1 MNTLQSTYIA
11 ASPILVLSSSAWAH
25 GGREGATL
33 HHYLTSPD
41 HVAALGLTAVA
52 ALFCCARL
60 ARRIAVVARRN
71 KRPPC

>member
-1 MNTLQSTYIA
+1 MNARHSTYIA
-11 ASPILVLSSSAWAH
+11 ASPILVLSSSTWAH
-25 GGREGATL
+25 GGSEGATL

-41 HVAALGLTAVA
+41 HVAALGLLALA

-60 ARRIAVVARRN
+60 ARHVPVVVRRN

>member
-11 ASPILVLSSSAWAH
+11 ASPILVLSSCAWAH

-41 HVAALGLTAVA
+41 HVATLGLLALA
-52 ALFCCARL
+52 AMFVCARL
-60 ARRIAVVARRN
+60 ARHVPVIARRN